1 MSTSALA
8 AVGGQGV
15 AGMAGEGSPACETG
29 LLLPQKTMGG
39 LPGYEPCRHELY
51 VHAGLEFKNY
61 GGG

>member
-1 MSTSALA
+1 
-8 AVGGQGV
+8 
-15 AGMAGEGSPACETG
+15 MAGEGSPACETG